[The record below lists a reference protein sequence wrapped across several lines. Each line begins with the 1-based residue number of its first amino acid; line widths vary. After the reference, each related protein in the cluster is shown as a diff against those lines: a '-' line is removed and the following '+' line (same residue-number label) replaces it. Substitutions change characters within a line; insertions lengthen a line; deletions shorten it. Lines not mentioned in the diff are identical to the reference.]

1 MFFTSYLHMDM
12 NKSILWERL
21 LSAIDK
27 MMIELQKSAFVSTT
41 FDKIR
46 DIFFTVV
53 WGDMRIF
60 STTNCKICNIM
71 EGEGD
76 MSIHQRA
83 AEKAYN

>member
-27 MMIELQKSAFVSTT
+27 MMIELQKSAFVSMT

-46 DIFFTVV
+46 DVV

-71 EGEGD
+71 EGERY